1 MGTENT
7 RLLLVAAA
15 VALVMLIPVLGS
27 RFGGPPTTVT
37 NVVEGTEPVD
47 VTGSQARQKRL
58 AAASAVDGARVIGA
72 DAEPD
77 NWLAHGRTYGEQRFS
92 PLNKIN
98 ADNVKDLGL
107 AWTHRCPPPP
117 LPSHPL
123 APVHRQRTTSPVGQT
138 RRCLAS

>member
-15 VALVMLIPVLGS
+15 VAAVLLIPLLGS

-47 VTGSQARQKRL
+47 VTGAQARQKRL
-58 AAASAVDGARVIGA
+58 AAASAVDGARIIGA

-98 ADNVKDLGL
+98 AENVKHL
-107 AWTHRCPPPP
+107 
-117 LPSHPL
+117 
-123 APVHRQRTTSPVGQT
+123 
-138 RRCLAS
+138 